1 MSEALYELIFIIE
14 FLANVSF
21 KIIILVLITM
31 YIKGKKCTK

>member
-14 FLANVSF
+14 FLANISF

-31 YIKGKKCTK
+31 YIRRIK

>member
-21 KIIILVLITM
+21 KIIILLLITM
-31 YIKGKKCTK
+31 YIRNIKQ

>member
-21 KIIILVLITM
+21 KIIILILITM
-31 YIKGKKCTK
+31 YIKEKK